1 MKDEQPLELII
12 KPNGQTIVEFFP
24 TTWGDFIKKH
34 VYTEEQRKREEEME
48 KLGTEIGFNSIN
60 NQIFCG

>member
-24 TTWGDFIKKH
+24 TSWGDFIKKH
-34 VYTEEQRKREEEME
+34 IYTEEQRRREEELERVAPIMD
-48 KLGTEIGFNSIN
+48 SIK